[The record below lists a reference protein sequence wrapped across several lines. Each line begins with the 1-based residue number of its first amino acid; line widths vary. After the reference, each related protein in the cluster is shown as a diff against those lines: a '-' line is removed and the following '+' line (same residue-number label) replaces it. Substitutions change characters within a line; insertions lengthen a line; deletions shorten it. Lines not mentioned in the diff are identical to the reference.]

1 MSHWT
6 HNKTIAYSSITIITF
21 SLLMLSSFAVYQYSM
36 SLVNAYV
43 SRQCGGFRR
52 YAGFSHLTNCF
63 ISSIKTAIMT
73 GKRTQDQ
80 DISAQEPHI
89 SNGATQNDNEPSK
102 KRRRRILSC
111 DACRRLK
118 TRCEIEY
125 GSDTCSR
132 CRNLRITCI
141 KSDGTENSN
150 GSNEANPN
158 TDLVK
163 R

>member
-1 MSHWT
+1 
-6 HNKTIAYSSITIITF
+6 
-21 SLLMLSSFAVYQYSM
+21 M

-43 SRQCGGFRR
+43 SRQCGGLRR

-63 ISSIKTAIMT
+63 ISSIKTVIMT

-80 DISAQEPHI
+80 EISAQALPSEQV

-132 CRNLRITCI
+132 CRNLRITCL
-141 KSDGTENSN
+141 KSDGTENTN
-150 GSNEANPN
+150 GSNEANSN